1 MYTKEAWTMMMN
13 HAIDAKENEMNKLAK
28 QYAQEAISIATRLD
42 DKELI
47 EKSKQLIQLIER
59 L

>member
-13 HAIDAKENEMNKLAK
+13 HAIDAHKNGMNKLAK
-28 QYAQEAISIATRLD
+28 QHAQEALSIATRLD

-47 EKSKQLIQLIER
+47 EKSKQLIEKL
-59 L
+59 